1 MFINVNRKKKILLIK
16 MSTTII
22 TYIFMCMET
31 ILIMK
36 MEHLNNFFFNVD
48 FFFNFLFL
56 VLITDCFA
64 FFVVV
69 VVIHFI

>member
-1 MFINVNRKKKILLIK
+1 

-31 ILIMK
+31 ILNHEKYGAFECFLFLMWI
-36 MEHLNNFFFNVD
+36 FF
-48 FFFNFLFL
+48 FL

-64 FFVVV
+64 FFV
-69 VVIHFI
+69 IFAIL